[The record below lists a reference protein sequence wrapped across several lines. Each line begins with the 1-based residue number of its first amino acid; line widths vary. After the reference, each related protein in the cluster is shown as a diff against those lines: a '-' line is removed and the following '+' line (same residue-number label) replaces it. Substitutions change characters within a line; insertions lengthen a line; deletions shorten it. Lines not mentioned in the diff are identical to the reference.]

1 MQNAMVREYARRCNT
16 VENIHIYKVIGPLD
30 QVIFVRE
37 TEAVIRKVPLV
48 RSPKQVIVLI
58 FIFL

>member
-16 VENIHIYKVIGPLD
+16 AENIHIYKVIGPLD